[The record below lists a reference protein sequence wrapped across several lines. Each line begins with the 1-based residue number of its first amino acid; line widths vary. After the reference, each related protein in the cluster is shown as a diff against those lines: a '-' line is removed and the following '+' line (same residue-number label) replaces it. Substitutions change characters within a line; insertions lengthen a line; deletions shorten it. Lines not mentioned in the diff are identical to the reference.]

1 MIRPSS
7 AKSLSPQCLD
17 KCMKSFFEHLL
28 MNTIAILTMVFACQG
43 SVLHSQTIVS
53 SSEADFLEQ
62 NKQLALQSLMDRDE
76 KRQNERAIDRML
88 TLLERSPGAF
98 ELLELQDYQK
108 KELEELRTEY
118 AVALEKLKENSRP
131 NGEYRNTAKEKTRLR
146 QQLNRDIHAVLLPHQ
161 QELIA
166 SFNVKVAGLPRALT
180 ETSVGE
186 VLKLTEAQKIG
197 IRESSD
203 KLAKKIHDFIHEARQ
218 DSMNVIYDELTDEQ
232 IDKLGKIYGENSI
245 KHHFESSRFEQLF
258 IDHLL
263 NKECIPNIEKFQMP
277 HESLMTTRLNKS
289 QSQKR

>member
-1 MIRPSS
+1 
-7 AKSLSPQCLD
+7 
-17 KCMKSFFEHLL
+17 MKSFFEHLL